1 MNKPACFAAIAV
13 VVAHASAASAQDT
26 PADAPAQPAPPVTGL
41 PAEPPA
47 PLAAPPAKPAAEA
60 PPDVIEFYPGD
71 DRDGGRFRGAIA
83 GTAGALVYPDAGLAL
98 GITGVQGEIGG
109 QINDLV
115 GIVFIPGLGVVFGK
129 QGGLYASAAALV
141 DFTIDDLISFGVG
154 PEATSYLAIGANG
167 DGSGGSASGGGLVGG
182 RLHFAVH
189 PALGYG
195 QNGIRRKA
203 LSIGVDLRFLRGP
216 AAAVEFG
223 ENGGGTGSVNAFIFS
238 PMVSL
243 GYTAF

>member
-1 MNKPACFAAIAV
+1 MNKLAWLGALALVTAHTSMVFAQEAPGEPVAAAPLQPAPP
-13 VVAHASAASAQDT
+13 AQAET
-26 PADAPAQPAPPVTGL
+26 APPAQPAQ
-41 PAEPPA
+41 
-47 PLAAPPAKPAAEA
+47 PAAEA
-60 PPDVIEFYPGD
+60 PATSAEPYPGD

-98 GITGVQGEIGG
+98 GVSGVQGEIGG

-115 GIVFIPGLGVVFGK
+115 GVVFIPGLGIVFGK
-129 QGGLYASAAALV
+129 QGGLYASAAVLV
-141 DFTIDDLISFGVG
+141 DFTLDDLISLGVG

-167 DGSGGSASGGGLVGG
+167 DGSGGSASGGGLLGG

-189 PALGYG
+189 PVLGYG

-223 ENGGGTGSVNAFIFS
+223 EGGGGTGSLNAFIFS

>member
-1 MNKPACFAAIAV
+1 MNKLACFAVLAAV
-13 VVAHASAASAQDT
+13 TAHASAASAQDA
-26 PADAPAQPAPPVTGL
+26 PAEVPTQPAPPASAAPAQPA
-41 PAEPPA
+41 A
-47 PLAAPPAKPAAEA
+47 PLATAPTLPPAEVPGTGAE
-60 PPDVIEFYPGD
+60 PYPGD

-98 GITGVQGEIGG
+98 GVTGVQGEIGG

-115 GIVFIPGLGVVFGK
+115 GIVFIPGLGIVFGK

-141 DFTIDDLISFGVG
+141 DFTIDDLISLGVG
-154 PEATSYLAIGANG
+154 PEATAFLAVGANG

-238 PMVSL
+238 PMASI

>member
-1 MNKPACFAAIAV
+1 MNKLACFAAIAV
-13 VVAHASAASAQDT
+13 VTAQASSALAQDT
-26 PADAPAQPAPPVTGL
+26 PADVPAQPAPPVTGL

-47 PLAAPPAKPAAEA
+47 PLAPSPAQPAAE
-60 PPDVIEFYPGD
+60 PPAASAEPYPGD

-83 GTAGALVYPDAGLAL
+83 GTAGALVYADAGLAL
-98 GITGVQGEIGG
+98 GTGGVQGEIGG

-115 GIVFIPGLGVVFGK
+115 GIVFVPGLGIVFGK
-129 QGGLYASAAALV
+129 QGGLYTSAAALV
-141 DFTIDDLISFGVG
+141 DFTIDDLISLGIG
-154 PEATSYLAIGANG
+154 PEATAYLAFGADG

-195 QNGIRRKA
+195 EDGVRRKA

-223 ENGGGTGSVNAFIFS
+223 EGGGGTGSVNAFIFA